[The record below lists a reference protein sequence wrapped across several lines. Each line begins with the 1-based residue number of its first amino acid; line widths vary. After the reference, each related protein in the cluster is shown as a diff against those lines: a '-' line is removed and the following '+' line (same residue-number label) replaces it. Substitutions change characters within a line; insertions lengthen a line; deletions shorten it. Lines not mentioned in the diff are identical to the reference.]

1 MLKHIFLIIILIFC
15 YFLWEQRPVRYGPG
29 IVAESRPEIARIDF
43 PNPIET
49 GNFIITPKF
58 EISGTVR
65 VIAKNRYWFEA
76 MSHISP
82 VDLILSWGRMS
93 DEDLLKRMLVKIDDR
108 SYHVQMAKP
117 PYQRGN
123 IHQHLMMTHTIPA
136 TEQIQERVS
145 SLRRGQLV
153 SFSGYIVDIENRFGS
168 EWISPVRDKLPADR
182 SSQWLWIESLVLE
195 ERLNDSQSK

>member
-1 MLKHIFLIIILIFC
+1 MLKHIFLIIVLIFC
-15 YFLWEQRPVRYGPG
+15 YFLWEQRPVRYGSG
-29 IVAESRPEIARIDF
+29 IIADSKPDVARIDF

-49 GNFIITPKF
+49 ENFIITPKF

-65 VIAKNRYWFEA
+65 VIARNRYWFED

-82 VDLILSWGRMS
+82 VDLLLSWDRMS

-108 SYHVQMAKP
+108 SYSVQMTKP

-123 IHQHLMMTHTIPA
+123 IHEHLMLTHTIPA
-136 TEQIQERVS
+136 TEQIQERIT

-153 SFSGYIVDIENRFGS
+153 TFSGYIVDIKNRLGD
-168 EWISPVRDKLPADR
+168 EWISPVRDKLPANR
-182 SSQWLWIESLVLE
+182 SSQWVWIENLT
-195 ERLNDSQSK
+195 LNDMLADS

>member
-1 MLKHIFLIIILIFC
+1 MLKHIFLIIVLIFC

-29 IVAESRPEIARIDF
+29 IVADSKPSVAKINF

-49 GNFIITPKF
+49 NNFIITPKF

-65 VIAKNRYWFEA
+65 VIARNRYWFED

-82 VDLILSWGRMS
+82 IDLLLSWNRMS

-108 SYHVQMAKP
+108 SYHVQMTKP

-123 IHQHLMMTHTIPA
+123 IHEHLMMAHTIPA
-136 TEQIQERVS
+136 SENIQDKLS
-145 SLRRGQLV
+145 SVRRGQLV
-153 SFSGYIVDIENRFGS
+153 SFTGYIVDIENRLGT
-168 EWISPVRDKLPADR
+168 EWISAVRDELPANR
-182 SSQWLWIESLVLE
+182 SSQWIWVEGLSLVE
-195 ERLNDSQSK
+195 GVQSGLD